1 MLNAARNWGRWAV
14 QRQAWDEA
22 VEAYGHGF
30 AAGRSLRNR
39 QLRRA
44 DKESWLADMQEMA
57 PAIAYAQVQRG
68 NLASAVAFLE
78 AGRATL
84 LAEQLEQNRRDLER
98 LPELG
103 YPALYDRL
111 QTVLA
116 ERRRLEQPDTV
127 IPDRVAALALMDQD
141 FDAVVAAIRR
151 IPGYANFLVE
161 RTFDEI
167 QAIAQDSPLVYV
179 VASFSGGLAL
189 LVYHNSVQA
198 IPLDKLTAAELSR
211 VVQGPE
217 DDPAL
222 GGYLGAYARWRS
234 DSAHDPVLRATWH
247 ETLDTI
253 TAWLWETVMA
263 PVVAS
268 LTQACVSE
276 AVLIASGLLG
286 LLPLHA
292 AWTHDASMPAGR
304 RYALDSVTFR
314 YAPSATALA
323 ASLAQSRHITA
334 DGILAVDNPDGTL
347 TFSKQEVTAVVG
359 HFEPARRL
367 HLAGTSVT
375 LGAIQK
381 ELAAWPVL
389 HFSTHGQAGWNAPM
403 EGNLLLGG
411 GTQLT
416 LSLLFELK
424 LPATRLA
431 VLSACETGVP
441 GIKLPDEVVSLPAGL
456 LQAGAAGIVA
466 SLWAVNDLSTAR
478 LMERFYQAWL
488 TEKLPPASALCQAQ
502 RWLRDV
508 TRQELGEYYASFISR
523 MPPAEAQLARASIML
538 GGEPGDR
545 PYSHPYYWAAF
556 TFTGA

>member
-1 MLNAARNWGRWAV
+1 FLRRYWAIGDVQDLNFALIQLEQAVDATPAGSPDLPSLLNNLGTGLSTRFGRTGSIDDLEEAIRCYRKACDFGATAAPQAVLDAAHNWGRWAV

-22 VEAYGHGF
+22 VEAYSHGF
-30 AAGRSLRNR
+30 AAGRNLRNR

-68 NLASAVAFLE
+68 NLASAVTFLE

-127 IPDRVAALALMDQD
+127 IPDRVAAVALVDQN
-141 FDAVVAAIRR
+141 FDAVVAAIRC
-151 IPGYANFLVE
+151 IPGYTNFLAE

-167 QAIAQDSPLVYV
+167 QAVAQDSPLVYI
-179 VASFSGGLAL
+179 VATSVGGLAL

-198 IPLDKLTAAELSR
+198 ISLDKLTAAELSR
-211 VVQGPE
+211 VVLRPADE
-217 DDPAL
+217 PAL
-222 GGYLGAYARWRS
+222 VGGYLGAYARWRS
-234 DSAHDPVLRATWH
+234 DHTHDPVLRATWH
-247 ETLDTI
+247 ETLDNT

-268 LTQACVSE
+268 LTQAGVSE
-276 AVLIASGLLG
+276 AVLITSGLLG
-286 LLPLHA
+286 LLPLHT

-347 TFSKQEVTAVVG
+347 TFSKQEVTAVVS
-359 HFEPARRL
+359 HFPARSL

-375 LGAIQK
+375 LDAIQK

-389 HFSTHGQAGWNAPM
+389 HFSTHWQAGWNAPL

-416 LSLLFELK
+416 FSLLFDLK

-431 VLSACETGVP
+431 
-441 GIKLPDEVVSLPAGL
+441 
-456 LQAGAAGIVA
+456 
-466 SLWAVNDLSTAR
+466 
-478 LMERFYQAWL
+478 
-488 TEKLPPASALCQAQ
+488 
-502 RWLRDV
+502 
-508 TRQELGEYYASFISR
+508 
-523 MPPAEAQLARASIML
+523 
-538 GGEPGDR
+538 
-545 PYSHPYYWAAF
+545 
-556 TFTGA
+556 